1 MFETLFAVVAF
12 VVVIV
17 WVMRQMRAAQR
28 NADLH
33 LSEDELYQRW
43 VNAAYDE
50 PSAQPMRP
58 EPTPSLT
65 ASAAT

>member
-33 LSEDELYQRW
+33 LSEDELYQLW
-43 VNAAYDE
+43 VNGAYDE
-50 PSAQPMRP
+50 PGVQPMRP